1 MPELP
6 EVETVRKGLEK
17 FTNDFH
23 IKKIDVFI
31 IIINIIFF
39 AYYAIQLLVFTDEF
53 AINNL
58 GFFNHAVAGL
68 SEIIGI
74 IFTTFIIALLII
86 IFRGLEKQL
95 PLISIITLFQ
105 ILAALNFWRYVFT
118 DSPGETNL
126 NIITANA
133 IVFSIISCLNLILIS
148 KNINKI

>member
-1 MPELP
+1 M
-6 EVETVRKGLEK
+6 
-17 FTNDFH
+17 
-23 IKKIDVFI
+23 IKKVDILI
-31 IIINIIFF
+31 ILINIIFF
-39 AYYAIQLLVFTDEF
+39 AYYAIQLIIFTDEF

-74 IFTTFIIALLII
+74 IFITFIIALLII

-95 PLISIITLFQ
+95 PFILIISLFQ
-105 ILAALNFWRYVFT
+105 FLAALNFWRYVFT

-126 NIITANA
+126 NIITINA
-133 IVFSIISCLNLILIS
+133 VLFSIISCLNLILIS

>member
-1 MPELP
+1 M
-6 EVETVRKGLEK
+6 
-17 FTNDFH
+17 

-39 AYYAIQLLVFTDEF
+39 AYYAFQLLVFTDEF

-86 IFRGLEKQL
+86 VFRGLEKQL

-126 NIITANA
+126 NIIIINA
-133 IVFSIISCLNLILIS
+133 IFFSIISFFNVLLIIRNS
-148 KNINKI
+148 KKI

>member
-1 MPELP
+1 M
-6 EVETVRKGLEK
+6 
-17 FTNDFH
+17 
-23 IKKIDVFI
+23 IKKVDILIV
-31 IIINIIFF
+31 IINIIFF
-39 AYYAIQLLVFTDEF
+39 AYYAIQLIIFTDEF

-74 IFTTFIIALLII
+74 IFITFIIALLII

-95 PLISIITLFQ
+95 PFILIISLFQ

-126 NIITANA
+126 NIITINA
-133 IVFSIISCLNLILIS
+133 VLFSIISCLNLILIS

>member
-1 MPELP
+1 M
-6 EVETVRKGLEK
+6 
-17 FTNDFH
+17 

-39 AYYAIQLLVFTDEF
+39 AYYATQLLVFTDEF

-126 NIITANA
+126 NIITVNA
-133 IVFSIISCLNLILIS
+133 VVFSIISCLNLILIS

>member
-1 MPELP
+1 M
-6 EVETVRKGLEK
+6 
-17 FTNDFH
+17 

-39 AYYAIQLLVFTDEF
+39 AYYATQLLVFTDEF

-68 SEIIGI
+68 SELIGI

-126 NIITANA
+126 TIITINA
-133 IVFSIISCLNLILIS
+133 LFFSIMSCLNLILIS
-148 KNINKI
+148 KNISEI

>member
-1 MPELP
+1 M
-6 EVETVRKGLEK
+6 
-17 FTNDFH
+17 

-39 AYYAIQLLVFTDEF
+39 AYYAIQLLIFTDEF

-86 IFRGLEKQL
+86 VFRGLEKQL
-95 PLISIITLFQ
+95 PFISIITLFQ
-105 ILAALNFWRYVFT
+105 LLAALNFWRYVLT

-126 NIITANA
+126 NIITVNA
-133 IVFSIISCLNLILIS
+133 VVFSIISCLNLIFIS

>member
-1 MPELP
+1 M
-6 EVETVRKGLEK
+6 
-17 FTNDFH
+17 

-39 AYYAIQLLVFTDEF
+39 AYYATQLLVFTDEF

-86 IFRGLEKQL
+86 VFRGLEKQL
-95 PLISIITLFQ
+95 PLISIIALFQ

-126 NIITANA
+126 NIITVNA

>member
-1 MPELP
+1 M
-6 EVETVRKGLEK
+6 
-17 FTNDFH
+17 
-23 IKKIDVFI
+23 IKKIDLFI

-39 AYYAIQLLVFTDEF
+39 SYYATQLLVFTDEF

-86 IFRGLEKQL
+86 VFRGLEKQL

-118 DSPGETNL
+118 DSPVETNL
-126 NIITANA
+126 NIITVNA
-133 IVFSIISCLNLILIS
+133 VVFSIITCLNLILIS
-148 KNINKI
+148 KNISKI